1 MLAKK
6 CVFVGI
12 FTLLS
17 LSLVIAAPPAVHPT
31 TGEPLVIDCLR
42 GTPAAIDGDLSDW
55 PLDALTPAVL
65 DVAGQLN
72 SGQASWTNAAD
83 CSGQF
88 YLLWDDDNIYMA
100 VVVKDDKLSMNKS
113 GGDIWNADCVEIF
126 FATTNAVTGHAEH
139 YQYGFNANNQYWNWC
154 NMDSSGQTLPNYLK
168 VASSKTGDGYICEA
182 AIEYG
187 RMTAL
192 NFAAGNAIGF
202 HPVIDDTDDGDREIQ
217 MTWTSREAHDQSLG
231 FGQFILSESGPT
243 GPNPLARS
251 PSPKEGALLEQT
263 WSEISWKPGH
273 YAVSHNV
280 YISSNFADVN
290 TGAASAFW
298 GNQAATSLFVGFFG
312 YPIPD
317 GMVPGTTYYWR
328 IDEVNDAN
336 AASPWKGNIWSF
348 SMQPYT
354 AYNPNPADA
363 AEGVALNTRLTWT
376 AGFGGKLHTIYFG
389 ENFDTVSSATSG
401 GAMAGTPAYS
411 PPGMKAGKT
420 YYWRVDET
428 NPPNTHKGQVWSF
441 STVGAVG
448 SPYPANGTVSAEM
461 NPILTWKA
469 GSVAASHQVY
479 FGTDKDAVRKATAT
493 SPESKG
499 TKALGAES
507 YDPGLLASGSTYYWR
522 VDEVNAPNANS
533 PWKGPLWSFTTGDFL
548 LVDSFEPYNNID
560 PPAAGSNRIFDKWV
574 DGYGTTTN
582 GALVGNELPP
592 YAEQTIVHSGKQ
604 SMPMTYDNNRKY
616 SEATMTL
623 SSNKNWTAQGVTE
636 LSLWFTGKSANSAEK
651 LYVAL
656 NGTAVVYHDN
666 PAAAQI
672 NKWTQ
677 WVIPLQTFANMGVNL
692 SNVTSVTIGL
702 GTRGNTTVAGSAGK
716 MYFDDIRLNR
726 PATP

>member
-6 CVFVGI
+6 WLFVGI
-12 FTLLS
+12 FTLLG
-17 LSLVIAAPPAVHPT
+17 LSLAAAAPPAVHPT
-31 TGEPLVIDCLR
+31 TKEPLVIDCLR

-55 PLDALTPAVL
+55 PLTSLTPAVL
-65 DVAGQLN
+65 DVQGQLYT
-72 SGQASWTNAAD
+72 GQTSWTNADD

-88 YLLWDDDNIYMA
+88 YVLWDDDKIYMA

-113 GGDIWNADCVEIF
+113 GGDIWNADAIEVF
-126 FATTNAVTGHAEH
+126 FATTDAIATHTATIH
-139 YQYGFNANNQYWNWC
+139 YQYGFNANNQKWNWC
-154 NMDSSGQTLPNYLK
+154 NMDGSGSVQPDYLQI
-168 VASSKTGDGYICEA
+168 ASSKTGDGYICEA
-182 AIEYG
+182 SIEHG
-187 RMTAL
+187 RLRSLQFT
-192 NFAAGNAIGF
+192 AGNAIGF

-231 FGQFILSESGPT
+231 FGHIILSASGPT

-251 PSPKEGALLEQT
+251 PNPKEGALLEQT
-263 WSEISWKPGH
+263 WGELSWKPGH
-273 YAVSHNV
+273 YAVTHNV

-290 TGAASAFW
+290 TGAAAAFW
-298 GNQAATSLFVGFFG
+298 GNQAATTLFVGFPG

-317 GMVPGTTYYWR
+317 GLVPGTTYYWR
-328 IDEVNDAN
+328 IDEVNGTN

-363 AEGVALNTRLTWT
+363 AEGVALNARLTWT
-376 AGFGGKLHTIYFG
+376 PGFGGKLHTIYFG

-401 GAMAGTPAYS
+401 GALAGTPAYS
-411 PPGMKAGKT
+411 PPGMKAGKV

-428 NPPNTHKGQVWSF
+428 SPPNTYPGQVWSF

-448 SPYPANGTVSAEM
+448 SPYPANGATGTEM

-469 GSVAASHQVY
+469 GSAATSHQVY

-499 TKALGAES
+499 TKALGAEN
-507 YDPGLLASGSTYYWR
+507 YDPGLLAAGGTYYWR
-522 VDEVNAPNANS
+522 VDEVNAANANS
-533 PWKGPLWSFTTGDFL
+533 PWKGPLWSFTTGKLL
-548 LVDSFEPYNNID
+548 LVDNFEFYNNID
-560 PPAAGSNRIFDKWV
+560 PPGAGSNRIFDKWI
-574 DGYGTTTN
+574 DGFGTTTN

-604 SMPMTYDNNRKY
+604 SMPFVYSNNLKY

-623 SSNKNWTAQGVTE
+623 SANRNWTAQGVTE
-636 LSLWFTGKSANSAEK
+636 LSLWFIGKSANSAEK

-656 NGTAVVYHDN
+656 NGTAVVYHEN

-677 WVIPLQTFANMGVNL
+677 WVIPLQTFTNMGVNL
-692 SNVTSVTIGL
+692 SNVNSISIGL
-702 GTRGNTTVAGSAGK
+702 GTRGTTNVAGGAGK
-716 MYFDDIRLNR
+716 MYFDDIRLLQ
-726 PATP
+726 P